1 MEPRVLHPDLALTQG
16 RVLHLRR
23 KGMRDW
29 ITKDAKTDWRID
41 IARSFAPIFEIG
53 ECVTLCRMLFLHLI
67 RIRRTMS
74 CLVLPEFSFR
84 AQLRDQPVKSLQHA
98 LFAHDFQ
105 HVVQARADATTA
117 HRDTR
122 WMNKIPGLATELL
135 GKIFQ
140 GRFNSLEIP
149 ILDLAVI
156 VA

>member
-41 IARSFAPIFEIG
+41 ITRSFAPIFEIG
-53 ECVTLCRMLFLHLI
+53 ERVALCRVLFLHLI
-67 RIRRTMS
+67 RIGRTAGPS
-74 CLVLPEFSFR
+74 RSTGLSFR
-84 AQLRDQPVKSLQHA
+84 AQLRDQPVKSLQYA
-98 LFAHDFQ
+98 LFAHHFQ
-105 HVVQARADATTA
+105 HVIKTRANAATA

-135 GKIFQ
+135 AKLLKG
-140 GRFNSLEIP
+140 
-149 ILDLAVI
+149 
-156 VA
+156 

>member
-1 MEPRVLHPDLALTQG
+1 MEPRVLHPDLAPLE
-16 RVLHLRR
+16 RSVLHLRR

-29 ITKDAKTDWRID
+29 VAKDAKTDWRID
-41 IARSFAPIFEIG
+41 IARCFAPIFEIG
-53 ECVTLCRMLFLHLI
+53 ERVALCRVLFLHLI
-67 RIRRTMS
+67 RIGRTAGPS
-74 CLVLPEFSFR
+74 RSTGLSFR

-135 GKIFQ
+135 GKIF
-140 GRFNSLEIP
+140 
-149 ILDLAVI
+149 
-156 VA
+156 